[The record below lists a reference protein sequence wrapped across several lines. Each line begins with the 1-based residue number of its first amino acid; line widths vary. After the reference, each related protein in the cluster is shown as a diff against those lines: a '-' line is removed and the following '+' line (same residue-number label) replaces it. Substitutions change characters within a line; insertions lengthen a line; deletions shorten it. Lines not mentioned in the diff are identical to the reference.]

1 MIKIL
6 STMRKRTSSGVDL
19 QILQNKFLEQGKTAM
34 DNNELLVLVLG
45 NGRKSI
51 RSEYLAYRIWE
62 HCAGDL
68 RSLGQMTTEELLL
81 VDGLGAAGVV
91 TLSAALELGRRRAI
105 DDSRAKQIR
114 NPSDAVALL
123 TPLFL
128 DSVVESFYVV
138 YLNRANRILR
148 LECVS
153 IGGMTGTV
161 VDVRLVF
168 KRALELRA
176 SALVLSHNHPS
187 GNDKPSEADD
197 RLTEQFV
204 KAGRLLDIGIIDHI
218 IIAGHLH
225 YSYAEEGMLSRL
237 T

>member
-1 MIKIL
+1 
-6 STMRKRTSSGVDL
+6 MRKRTSSGVDL
-19 QILQNKFLEQGKTAM
+19 QILQNKFLDQGKTAM
-34 DNNELLVLVLG
+34 NNNELLVLVLG
-45 NGRKSI
+45 NGRKSV
-51 RSEYLAYRIWE
+51 RSETLASRLWE

-68 RSLGQMTTEELLL
+68 RSLGQMSAEELL
-81 VDGLGAAGVV
+81 VVEGLGEAGVV

-105 DDSRAKQIR
+105 EDARTRQIR
-114 NPSDAVALL
+114 NPQDAVSVFR
-123 TPLFL
+123 PLFM

-153 IGGMTGTV
+153 VGGMTGTV

-187 GNDKPSEADD
+187 GNDRPSEADD
-197 RLTEQFV
+197 RLTEQFI
-204 KAGRLLDIGIIDHI
+204 KAGKLLDISIIDHV

-225 YSYAEEGMLSRL
+225 YSYADEGMLTR
-237 T
+237 